1 MALSSPASSPS
12 LCIPRAKS
20 RPRPEAGTLGTLAD
34 RQLLSPTCHTAPAL
48 YPLRRCFRIV
58 LLLMMIPGVYSAVIE
73 VTAGGAVKEPTYLFT
88 GFNGPV
94 ANLSLSSQSNGT
106 IKASGDLQ
114 TGNDNSVDELAARL
128 ALAEAKLEEQAVLID
143 QLISDLGLKLNI
155 STAASTYLT
164 NSSAAST
171 YLTTSLADSTY
182 RTISSADSTYLT
194 PSSADST
201 YVRQASV
208 DSTPTDGSNNLV
220 TSNGVWDAVKAI
232 PVTYVHDIQFW
243 AKEAC
248 WMQQGYTYSGGW
260 ANSHNEGW
268 SNEGAGAC
276 SRFCYNNNPRHWYYA
291 YSPHQCWCYN
301 TDFWS
306 NEPTRQ
312 AGGSRSVI
320 GAACPLPFKDYTIP

>member
-182 RTISSADSTYLT
+182 RTISSADSTYVT
-194 PSSADST
+194 
-201 YVRQASV
+201 QASV

-232 PVTYVHDIQFW
+232 PFW
-243 AKEAC
+243 HEWNIKVLAKDAC
-248 WMQQGYTYSGGW
+248 WSLQGYAYSGGW
-260 ANSHNEGW
+260 QNSHDAGW

-276 SRFCYNNNPRHWYYA
+276 SRVCYNNNPRYWYY
-291 YSPHQCWCYN
+291 YYWPHSCRCYN
-301 TDFWS
+301 TDYFS

-312 AGGSRSVI
+312 AKDWSREVI
-320 GAACPLPFKDYTIP
+320 GASCPLPFKDYTIP